1 LKTLVLMPTYNEIS
15 GLSESVEELFRHNPD
30 VSLLVIDDASPDGTG
45 ELADR
50 LAVADPRIKVLH
62 REGKQGLGKAYLA
75 GYEYGLAN
83 GYQRLVQ
90 MDADGSHRPEDLR
103 ALLES
108 GADLVIGS
116 RWIAGG
122 EVQNWPKYRE
132 AISRFGNW
140 YARFATGLPYR
151 DLTAGYR
158 VYSQE
163 LLKKMD
169 VTSLEA
175 QGYGFQVEMTRRADW
190 AGAQIEEVP
199 IVFVERSHGSS
210 KMTYA
215 IVFEAFWLCTKWFF
229 QKAKR

>member
-1 LKTLVLMPTYNEIS
+1 
-15 GLSESVEELFRHNPD
+15 
-30 VSLLVIDDASPDGTG
+30 
-45 ELADR
+45 
-50 LAVADPRIKVLH
+50 
-62 REGKQGLGKAYLA
+62 LGKAYLA

>member
-15 GLSESVEELFRHNPD
+15 GLSESVEDLFRHNPD

-45 ELADR
+45 QLADQ
-50 LAVADPRIKVLH
+50 LASADPRIRVLH

-75 GYEYGLAN
+75 GYEYGLSN

-90 MDADGSHRPEDLR
+90 MDADGSHRPEDLP

-108 GADLVIGS
+108 EADLVIGS
-116 RWIAGG
+116 RWTAGG

-140 YARFATGLPYR
+140 YARFATGLPYK

-175 QGYGFQVEMTRRADW
+175 QGYGFQVEMTRRAVW
-190 AGAQIEEVP
+190 AGARIEEVP

-215 IVFEAFWLCTKWFF
+215 IVFEAFWLCTKWLFHRT
-229 QKAKR
+229 KR

>member
-1 LKTLVLMPTYNEIS
+1 MKTLVLMPTYNEIS
-15 GLSESVEELFRHNPD
+15 GLSESVEDLFRHNPD

-45 ELADR
+45 QLADQ
-50 LAVADPRIKVLH
+50 LAIADQRIRVLH

-75 GYEYGLAN
+75 GYEYGLSN
-83 GYQRLVQ
+83 GYRRLVQ

-103 ALLES
+103 VLLES
-108 GADLVIGS
+108 EADLVIGS

-140 YARFATGLPYR
+140 YARFTTGLPYK

-175 QGYGFQVEMTRRADW
+175 QGYGFQVEMTRRAVW
-190 AGAQIEEVP
+190 AGARIEEVP
-199 IVFVERSHGSS
+199 IVFVERSRGSS

-215 IVFEAFWLCTKWFF
+215 IVFEAFWLCTKWLFRR
-229 QKAKR
+229 AKR